1 MRGSGSPPEKNDH
14 SSGDQDH
21 DHGAHNDEDGASLGA
36 TMHATSYPAGF
47 GVHQPTVTDVAW
59 SRSVTATWPRAR
71 ASSSVWMATRHRPP
85 RGGVEP
91 EDRQPTVRLA
101 LADADA
107 VKEPL

>member
-47 GVHQPTVTDVAW
+47 GGHQPTVTDVAW
-59 SRSVTATWPRAR
+59 ARSVTATWPRAR
-71 ASSSVWMATRHRPP
+71 AFSCVRMATWHQPP
-85 RGGVEP
+85 RVVEP
-91 EDRQPTVRLA
+91 EDAQPTERLESA
-101 LADADA
+101 
-107 VKEPL
+107 

>member
-1 MRGSGSPPEKNDH
+1 MTTVLTTTKMARRL
-14 SSGDQDH
+14 
-21 DHGAHNDEDGASLGA
+21 AR

-59 SRSVTATWPRAR
+59 SRSVTANWPRAR
-71 ASSSVWMATRHRPP
+71 PPRAYGCDTARPP
-85 RGGVEP
+85 RGVEP
-91 EDRQPTVRLA
+91 ERTVSHVRLA